1 MEGAVRVVSVRE
13 ANQRFSRILADV
25 EKGETF
31 LITKNGHT
39 VAELRPRPD
48 DPRSDPEWRA
58 AHRHLVDVL
67 RSWPD
72 RGTRVGPISEDDKYG
87 DAPR

>member
-1 MEGAVRVVSVRE
+1 MRVVTVRE
-13 ANQRFSRILADV
+13 ANQGFSRILADV

-39 VAELRPRPD
+39 VAELRPHPD
-48 DPRSDPEWRA
+48 DPRRDPEWQA
-58 AHRHLVDVL
+58 AHHRLVEHL

-72 RGTRVGPISEDDKYG
+72 RGYRVGAVTEDDKYG
-87 DAPR
+87 DT